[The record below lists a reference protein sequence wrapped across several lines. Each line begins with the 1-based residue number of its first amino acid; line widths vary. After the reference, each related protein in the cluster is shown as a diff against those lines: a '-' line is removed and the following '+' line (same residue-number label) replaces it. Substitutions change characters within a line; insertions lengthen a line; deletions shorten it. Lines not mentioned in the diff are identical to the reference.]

1 MSFLPLNNP
10 TSHPLSIK
18 KRKKKQHEGPLLWF
32 CSLLFH
38 YRPEEIF
45 SVIWTKEMN
54 LQHYTQVFCLSMYDL
69 LLDVLNELRRNLV
82 LEERVYSK
90 IYDVRPN

>member
-10 TSHPLSIK
+10 TSHPLSFK
-18 KRKKKQHEGPLLWF
+18 KWQIKQHEGPLLWF

-54 LQHYTQVFCLSMYDL
+54 LRHYTEVFCLSMHDPL
-69 LLDVLNELRRNLV
+69 LEFIKELRRNLV
-82 LEERVYSK
+82 LEEGVYSK